1 MVLSPVRSASVPPRQ
16 ATRSKLGDSAE
27 AIEDASNVLR
37 GPVKEYEVACYLKQ
51 VVGMLAEATR
61 EIRYISRCNKELVE
75 QNNKLVG
82 EVLKL
87 RNENSA
93 LKCTIASLQS
103 SGNTENV
110 SLISSDLLP
119 STRSVDDVERSRFI
133 VLSGVPESNGSRS
146 VERVF
151 HDLSYTTRLLDL
163 LNVFLSLYIG

>member
-75 QNNKLVG
+75 QNNNQVATLKMFLLYLLIFCRQLGLSMMSNVVG
-82 EVLKL
+82 L
-87 RNENSA
+87 
-93 LKCTIASLQS
+93 
-103 SGNTENV
+103 
-110 SLISSDLLP
+110 
-119 STRSVDDVERSRFI
+119 
-133 VLSGVPESNGSRS
+133 
-146 VERVF
+146 
-151 HDLSYTTRLLDL
+151 LSYLVCQNQMALVL
-163 LNVFLSLYIG
+163 WKEFFMI